1 MEKVLENL
9 DHLLNEGEAGFD
21 SSEPLDGEGRQ
32 QQTADAASPRRMVL
46 TEEMLVEVPE
56 EDVSPEAPG
65 DSSAGSSESPE
76 ETQAGQVPPV
86 EGASAEDEPEED
98 AGTDQGESES
108 AVETPSPEATIQQD
122 DQAPEQTLDV
132 DVLFGVMEQVS
143 ADITARI
150 GEALP
155 GMIEEALNRHLSGLK
170 NDRHDH

>member
-9 DHLLNEGEAGFD
+9 DHLLNEGESGSDASE
-21 SSEPLDGEGRQ
+21 SSEGEGRQ

-56 EDVSPEAPG
+56 EDASPEALDDNTSV
-65 DSSAGSSESPE
+65 DSGEFPE
-76 ETQAGQVPPV
+76 KTQAGQVSPV
-86 EGASAEDEPEED
+86 EAAFAEDESEGD
-98 AGTDQGESES
+98 AGTDQSESEL

-122 DQAPEQTLDV
+122 DQAPERTLDV

-143 ADITARI
+143 ADVTARI

-170 NDRHDH
+170 NDRHD